1 MLAII
6 PARGGSRGIPRKNL
20 KDLNGHPLIYYT
32 IIAAQKSRYIDQL
45 ILSTDDPEI
54 AGVASQYG
62 VEIPFMRPEDLAT
75 DTSRAI
81 DTYIYTVERLNR
93 EHGTACREFVVLQPT
108 SPFRLPRHVEQTVEH
123 LIEGRYDAVW
133 TVSKT
138 DSKAHPLKQL
148 VIQGDRL
155 DYYDPA
161 GAAIIARQQLTP
173 VYHRNGVA
181 YAITR
186 QCIDEQR
193 TIKGE
198 RTSYVIINDPLINID
213 TMDDLLFAEF
223 LLGRGVPG
231 MDELFDKAGTRD
243 DNRRG

>member
-108 SPFRLPRHVEQTVEH
+108 SPLRTAEDIDNAVQVF
-123 LIEGRYDAVW
+123 IEKRADSVISVTETSPPEWALKIDSKGVLKNYFSGLMEVKNRQELEPAFMPNGAVFVFKLSLLKESG
-133 TVSKT
+133 TYYSSKT
-138 DSKAHPLKQL
+138 YPSIMPPERSVDIDNQH
-148 VIQGDRL
+148 DFE
-155 DYYDPA
+155 
-161 GAAIIARQQLTP
+161 IAQFLMRRQ
-173 VYHRNGVA
+173 
-181 YAITR
+181 
-186 QCIDEQR
+186 
-193 TIKGE
+193 
-198 RTSYVIINDPLINID
+198 
-213 TMDDLLFAEF
+213 
-223 LLGRGVPG
+223 
-231 MDELFDKAGTRD
+231 
-243 DNRRG
+243 